1 MQDAVL
7 NKTLRL
13 MIVGTISA
21 TALACLIL
29 AYHALFDLM
38 SARWTD
44 AAGRVVWSAGAALAS
59 LLLTYYRGE
68 LIDD

>member
-1 MQDAVL
+1 MSDATL
-7 NKTLRL
+7 NRTLRL
-13 MIVGTISA
+13 AVVGTIAA

-29 AYHALFDLM
+29 AYNALFDLM
-38 SARWTD
+38 NARWTD
-44 AAGRVVWSAGAALAS
+44 AAGRAVWSAGAALAS